1 MALAQLH
8 HRTYGPDLD
17 QAAPVGEVLYSADSH
32 VIEPADLWTHGLPS
46 KYRKSFAEVAGA
58 LGRRAGHR
66 PDPPVFGGNRPDDV
80 QHAGGTDKNQRL
92 AAMDADDVSI
102 EVLYGTWG
110 LKLLAI
116 DDPELEAACVRVYN
130 DWLIDY
136 CQADPDRLI
145 GLAILS
151 CYDIEGAIAEMRR
164 CAAAGMRGVSIWQIP
179 RTDLRFNTDH
189 YDRLWAAAQE
199 MEMPVSLHILS
210 GHGYRKHP
218 DMMPTSDD
226 MTKKLAVCMDS
237 IHDIIYSGVLERF
250 PRLKVIMAEN
260 EIGWLPWVLE
270 QWDFYVHKGR
280 HHFDRKLEHLRL
292 LPSEYFQR
300 QMYATFFND
309 AVGGHLLSWWGP
321 RQRDV
326 VQRLPPLQLDVAGLA
341 HDPGKR
347 PRPSR
352 SGGPGQDRS
361 RDVRRALQ
369 APHALSGAT
378 TCAGAMPYRV
388 AFGARRR
395 TGVSSGP
402 NRAKTARVTSP
413 HHPPT
418 TEFDRVTSPHHP
430 PRTEFDRVT
439 SPHHQPRTEFDR

>member
-1 MALAQLH
+1 MALAELH
-8 HRTYGPDLD
+8 HRTYGPDLEH
-17 QAAPVGEVLYSADSH
+17 AAPVGEVLYSADSH
-32 VIEPADLWTHGLPS
+32 VIEPADLWTNGLPS
-46 KYRKSFAEVAGA
+46 KHRKSFAEVAGA

-92 AAMDADDVSI
+92 AAMDADGVSI

-116 DDPELEAACVRVYN
+116 DDPELEAACVRIYN
-130 DWLIDY
+130 DWLIDF
-136 CQADPDRLI
+136 CQAAPDRLI

-151 CYDIEGAIAEMRR
+151 SYDIEGAIAEMGR

-189 YDRLWAAAQE
+189 YDQLWAAAQE

-218 DMMPTSDD
+218 DMMPNSDD

-250 PRLKVIMAEN
+250 PRLKVVMAEN

-280 HHFDRKLEHLRL
+280 HHFDRKLEHLTL

-309 AVGGHLLSWWGP
+309 AVGGHLLSWWGHDNAMWSSDFP
-321 RQRDV
+321 HSNSTWPDSRTILARDLGHLDPEV
-326 VQRLPPLQLDVAGLA
+326 RAKIVHGTCAELYKLPCPERRD
-341 HDPGKR
+341 
-347 PRPSR
+347 
-352 SGGPGQDRS
+352 
-361 RDVRRALQ
+361 DVRWCDG
-369 APHALSGAT
+369 AP
-378 TCAGAMPYRV
+378 R
-388 AFGARRR
+388 
-395 TGVSSGP
+395 GVPEASSGP
-402 NRAKTARVTSP
+402 DQASTA
-413 HHPPT
+413 
-418 TEFDRVTSPHHP
+418 RVTSPHHP
-430 PRTEFDRVT
+430 PRTEFDR
-439 SPHHQPRTEFDR
+439 

>member
-1 MALAQLH
+1 MALAELH
-8 HRTYGPDLD
+8 HRTYGPDLEH
-17 QAAPVGEVLYSADSH
+17 AAPVDEVLYSADSH
-32 VIEPADLWTHGLPS
+32 VIEPADLWTDGLPS
-46 KYRKSFAEVAGA
+46 KHRQAFAEVAGA

-92 AAMDADDVSI
+92 AAMDADGVSI

-116 DDPELEAACVRVYN
+116 DDPELEAACVRIYN
-130 DWLIDY
+130 DWLIDF
-136 CQADPDRLI
+136 CQAAPDRLI

-151 CYDIEGAIAEMRR
+151 SYDIDGAIAEMAR

-218 DMMPTSDD
+218 DMMPNSDD

-250 PRLKVIMAEN
+250 PRLKVVMAEN

-309 AVGGHLLSWWGP
+309 AVGGHMLSWWGHDSVMWSSDFP
-321 RQRDV
+321 HSNSTWPDSRTILARD
-326 VQRLPPLQLDVAGLA
+326 LGHLD
-341 HDPGKR
+341 PE
-347 PRPSR
+347 
-352 SGGPGQDRS
+352 
-361 RDVRRALQ
+361 VRTKIV
-369 APHALSGAT
+369 HG
-378 TCAGAMPYRV
+378 TCAELYKLPMP
-388 AFGARRR
+388 
-395 TGVSSGP
+395 
-402 NRAKTARVTSP
+402 
-413 HHPPT
+413 
-418 TEFDRVTSPHHP
+418 
-430 PRTEFDRVT
+430 
-439 SPHHQPRTEFDR
+439 